1 MYVRKCF
8 CLEETACYHA
18 KSTEVK
24 ENVNITYQKAFAS
37 LHFTSIFI
45 RQKKICS
52 KRNKKS
58 KKYRHL
64 KFMLIFFWV

>member
-1 MYVRKCF
+1 MKLTQNRYVQKYF

-24 ENVNITYQKAFAS
+24 ENINITYQKAFAS

-45 RQKKICS
+45 RPKKKICS
-52 KRNKKS
+52 KRNNNNKKNTGT
-58 KKYRHL
+58 
-64 KFMLIFFWV
+64 